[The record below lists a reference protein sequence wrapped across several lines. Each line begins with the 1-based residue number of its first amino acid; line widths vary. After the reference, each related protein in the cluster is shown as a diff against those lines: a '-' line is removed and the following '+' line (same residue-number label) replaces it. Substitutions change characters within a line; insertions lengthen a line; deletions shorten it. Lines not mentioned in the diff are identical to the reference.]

1 MQVEAV
7 IHALLWIA
15 SRGDSQNTHAFTL
28 NNSMNMLQEVEWEAQ
43 IGIHVSMFDITS

>member
-7 IHALLWIA
+7 IYVLLWIA
-15 SRGDSQNTHAFTL
+15 SRGDSQNIHAFTH

-43 IGIHVSMFDITS
+43 TVFDITFENSR